1 MAQDNAALL
10 QEAYDNLILEYKN
23 HTADRVLGKERTTYT
38 LNGRS
43 FDWLGYRKAVTQEIK
58 DLKQLLMGE
67 TITMATVRVR

>member
-10 QEAYDNLILEYKN
+10 QTAYDNLILEYKN
-23 HTADRVLGKERTTYT
+23 HTADRVLGKERTSYT

-43 FDWLGYRKAVTQEIK
+43 FDWLGYRKAVTQEIQ

-67 TITMATVRVR
+67 TITVATVRVR

>member
-10 QEAYDNLILEYKN
+10 QTAYDNLILEYKN
-23 HTADRVLGKERTTYT
+23 HTADRVLGKERTSYT

-43 FDWLGYRKAVTQEIK
+43 FDWLGYRKAITQEIK

-67 TITMATVRVR
+67 TITVATVRVR

>member
-10 QEAYDNLILEYKN
+10 QTAYDNLILEYKN

-67 TITMATVRVR
+67 TITVATVRVR